1 MTVTSAVLI
10 QDPHSPRDVFAAACQ
25 AAGSS
30 PETSDFYDFDDACML
45 MAREQGAEARV
56 SVHYADTDLGGRTT
70 ALYPREEDG
79 TGSRPDCYS
88 VIHLTTGAFA
98 GNDEVWQHHAGLVR
112 KLGPLLG
119 ALGLRWSW
127 RLDDDGGPW
136 LSYVPASRADS
147 LAPELGRR
155 TARTATAPGPADVW
169 RPLITAT
176 GEFDPENDAAL
187 LAWMAG
193 EAGGMTGYAEGLAAA
208 YETAVVTVGLDPVAL
223 QSLHDC
229 GEAAA
234 FAAEQMAAARQ
245 KFAAHYAE
253 VRQFAAGGG
262 VLPFNGR
269 WMTGEGS

>member
-10 QDPHSPRDVFAAACQ
+10 QDPYSPQDVFAAACQ
-25 AAGSS
+25 AVGAS
-30 PETSDFYDFDDACML
+30 PEGARLHDFGDAFMI
-45 MAREQGAEARV
+45 MAAAQGADARV
-56 SVHYADTDLGGRTT
+56 SVHYAAAGADGRTSV
-70 ALYPREEDG
+70 LYPREEG
-79 TGSRPDCYS
+79 TERRPDCYS
-88 VIHLTTGAFA
+88 VVHLSTGAF
-98 GNDEVWQHHAGLVR
+98 GDNDEVWQYHAGLVR

-136 LSYVPASRADS
+136 LSYVPATRADS
-147 LAPELGRR
+147 LAPDLGRR

-193 EAGGMTGYAEGLAAA
+193 EAGGMTGYAEGVAAA
-208 YETAVVTVGLDPVAL
+208 YDTAVVTVGLDPVAVET
-223 QSLHDC
+223 LHEC
-229 GEAAA
+229 AEAAA